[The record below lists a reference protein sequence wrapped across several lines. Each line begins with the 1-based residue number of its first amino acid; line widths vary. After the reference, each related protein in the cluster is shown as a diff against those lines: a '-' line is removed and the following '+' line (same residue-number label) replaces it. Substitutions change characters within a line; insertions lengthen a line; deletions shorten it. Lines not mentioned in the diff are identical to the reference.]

1 VSALNKSSQLEKEA
15 MEAIMKQ
22 IKDPELLSQI
32 E

>member
-1 VSALNKSSQLEKEA
+1 VHALHKNSQLEKEA

-22 IKDPELLSQI
+22 ITDPELFSQI